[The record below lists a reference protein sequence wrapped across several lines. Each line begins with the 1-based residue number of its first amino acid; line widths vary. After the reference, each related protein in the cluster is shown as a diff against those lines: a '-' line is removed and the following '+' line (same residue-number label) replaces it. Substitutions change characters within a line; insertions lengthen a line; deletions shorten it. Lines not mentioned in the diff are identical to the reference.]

1 MDAQTNSAIGEGTN
15 SAWAKGKGRKL
26 TTVANKSTTVLTQ
39 VITDLISKHTHAH
52 THTTYTHMYPKRQL
66 LLKSQTLS
74 VNQLIVE

>member
-15 SAWAKGKGRKL
+15 SAWAKGKERKL
-26 TTVANKSTTVLTQ
+26 TTVANKSTTMLTQ
-39 VITDLISKHTHAH
+39 VITDLISKHAH